1 MTGCRTD
8 ERDWRLFTSTVLLIS
23 STSRIAREE
32 LDQLIMTG
40 ASSGSE
46 VDELVRARS
55 GVAGLELIA
64 EYYGEGE
71 RP

>member
-1 MTGCRTD
+1 
-8 ERDWRLFTSTVLLIS
+8 
-23 STSRIAREE
+23 
-32 LDQLIMTG
+32 MTG

-64 EYYGEGE
+64 EYYDEGE
-71 RP
+71 AHDR